1 MNTQNLIPV
10 TVLTGFLGAGKTT
23 LLNRILA
30 NRRGRRIAVIENEYG
45 EVGVDNQLVIRER
58 EEIFEMNNGCICCT
72 VRGDLIRILTRLAQ
86 SDRRIDAV
94 VIETTGLANPGP
106 VALTFFTDPGVRA
119 RYHLDAIVTLV
130 DARHIAAHWDSSD
143 EAQKQ
148 IAFADTI
155 LLNKTDLVADDELA
169 AIEAR
174 LRRMNP
180 AARLHRARNA
190 AVPLEHVLNLG
201 GFDLDRATQVDP
213 RFMEPEYPFEW
224 GGIHDLPAGAATLT
238 LDEGPDPA
246 MDAVLLP
253 VPDASEASFAAA
265 RDRAVLAFSAEPR
278 ELAPGTP
285 LLPDGR
291 LHRLAFPAFPA
302 VFPVGIATAGHY
314 ALFTQHHPDEFD
326 ARLAAAGDKDK
337 KLAPLRERA
346 FKATHTHDGAVGS
359 VGIAMEGEFDG
370 ASLNAWL
377 GELLAQKGTDIYRS
391 KGVLAVRGSKERI
404 IFQGV
409 HMLFDSRAGAP
420 WKSGEKR
427 QNTFVFIGRDLDR
440 AALAAG
446 FRRCLAE

>member
-1 MNTQNLIPV
+1 MHTTIPV

-58 EEIFEMNNGCICCT
+58 EEIFEMNNGCVCCT

-86 SDRRIDAV
+86 GDRRIDAV

-119 RYHLDAIVTLV
+119 SYHLDAIVTLV
-130 DARHIAAHWDSSD
+130 DARHIAAHWDASD

-155 LLNKTDLVADDELA
+155 LLNKTDLVTDDELA
-169 AIEAR
+169 SVEAR

-201 GFDLDRATQVDP
+201 GFDLDRAVGIDP
-213 RFMEPEYPFEW
+213 QFMQPEYPFEW
-224 GGIHDLPAGAATLT
+224 AGLYELAPGAYDLVIN
-238 LDEGPDPA
+238 EGPDPA
-246 MDAVLLP
+246 MKAVLMPVMDTGGAAFEQARDDAVPLFSGRPEPLSP
-253 VPDASEASFAAA
+253 SGTLRPAA
-265 RDRAVLAFSAEPR
+265 RLYQ
-278 ELAPGTP
+278 LQ
-285 LLPDGR
+285 
-291 LHRLAFPAFPA
+291 FPAFPA
-302 VFPVGIATAGHY
+302 VFRVTIETAGRH
-314 ALFTQHHPDEFD
+314 ALFTQHHPDEFN
-326 ARLAAAGDKDK
+326 AALLGAGTAAA
-337 KLAPLRERA
+337 LAPVRAQA
-346 FKATHTHDGAVGS
+346 FKAAHTHDTTVGS
-359 VGIAMEGEFDG
+359 VGITLPGELDG
-370 ASLNAWL
+370 PRLNAWL
-377 GELLAQKGTDIYRS
+377 AELLKSKGPDLFRS
-391 KGVLAVRGSKERI
+391 KGVLAVRGADSRI
-404 IFQGV
+404 VFQGV

-420 WKSGEKR
+420 WKRGEKR
-427 QNTFVFIGRDLDR
+427 LSTFVFIGRHLDR
-440 AALAAG
+440 AALAEG